1 MILIGFRPEPA
12 LQKTIFDVPKM
23 DCPSEERLI
32 RMALEGAPIHRL
44 DFDLVQ
50 RQVTALHDSTPE
62 HLLELLTP
70 LKYGARVS
78 ETGAAPANSLPAP
91 VADGSERTALMVLFA
106 INATMFVVEL
116 VAGWLAQST
125 GLIADSLDMFADAAV
140 YAMSIYAVGKAASL
154 QGTAARFSG
163 YVQLLLAAGVLAE
176 VGRRFIMGSEPQA
189 PVMMG
194 IAVLALVAN
203 VGGMALL
210 AKHRQGGLHMRAS
223 WIFTTTDVIANV
235 GVVVAGALVA
245 WTGSSLPDLVVGLA
259 IALVVLT
266 GAVRILRLTGR
277 PATISPANP
286 A

>member
-1 MILIGFRPEPA
+1 M
-12 LQKTIFDVPKM
+12 QKTIFDVPKM
-23 DCPSEERLI
+23 DCPSEERLV
-32 RMALEGAPIHRL
+32 RMALEGAPIQRL
-44 DFDLVQ
+44 DFDLGE
-50 RQVTALHDSTPE
+50 RRVTVLHDSTPE
-62 HLLELLTP
+62 NLLELLAP
-70 LKYGARVS
+70 LKFGARIG
-78 ETGAAPANSLPAP
+78 ETGTAPADQLPPP
-91 VADGSERTALMVLFA
+91 VADGAERTALMVLFA

-140 YAMSIYAVGKAASL
+140 YAMSLYAVGKAASL

-176 VGRRFIMGSEPQA
+176 VARRFVMGSEPDA

-223 WIFTTTDVIANV
+223 WIFTTTDVIANI
-235 GVVVAGALVA
+235 GVVLAGALVA
-245 WTGSSLPDLVVGLA
+245 WTGSSLPDLLVGLA
-259 IALVVLT
+259 IGLVVIA
-266 GAVRILRLTGR
+266 GAVRILRLSSR
-277 PATISPANP
+277 PPAAGP
-286 A
+286 RAAE

>member
-1 MILIGFRPEPA
+1 MQR
-12 LQKTIFDVPKM
+12 TIFDVPEM

-32 RMALEGAPIHRL
+32 RMALEGAPIQRL
-44 DFDLVQ
+44 DFDLGQ
-50 RQVTALHDSTPE
+50 RRVTALHESTPE
-62 HLLELLTP
+62 HLLGLLAP

-78 ETGAAPANSLPAP
+78 ETGAAPADPLPAP
-91 VADGSERTALMVLFA
+91 VADGSERTALTALFA
-106 INATMFVVEL
+106 INPTMFLVEL

-140 YAMSIYAVGKAASL
+140 YAMSIYAVGKAASF

-176 VGRRFIMGSEPQA
+176 VARRFVMGSEPQA

-203 VGGMALL
+203 VGGMTLL

-235 GVVVAGALVA
+235 GVVLAGALVA

-259 IALVVLT
+259 IGLVVIA
-266 GAVRILRLTGR
+266 GAVRILRLGTR
-277 PATISPANP
+277 PTAAGSRDTA
-286 A
+286 